1 MRVVQTLR
9 HKLEERGQA
18 LIVVA
23 GLLPVLLGMAGI
35 AIDYGSY
42 ASERRYLQNSAD
54 AIALAAAQELPD
66 EDAAIEVAEDWA
78 DRNDLDL
85 SDVSI
90 TISGGSIEPQV
101 HVEIVRPHSF
111 AFMPVL
117 GVDERDVAA
126 RAGAAKFSFGGASGV
141 VPWSITQAT
150 LDASDPGAVVTIK
163 YDSTGGNNGNF
174 GAIRIDGNGA
184 SDYEDAAKYGST
196 TEVCA
201 ATTPGCSTALCP
213 GSDCAESAPECDG
226 PECQPKTGNMTGPT
240 RDAVDFRLDN
250 TSTEC
255 ESFEE
260 VFSPLSA
267 YNFIDA
273 NAYVVSQSGVR
284 GGRVGSATLA
294 KETNTSSNRA
304 GTTTAPVSGGAGLY
318 ALNPDC
324 NPWLGPGECPTAPS
338 SAPCS
343 RRVIIIPVINSF
355 GNGSSDPVTILR
367 FALLFL
373 EGYENGKCSGNSCE
387 IKARFVNAELTT
399 GALAGSFDPDAP
411 VHFTKLIE

>member
-1 MRVVQTLR
+1 MRIDRKLR
-9 HKLEERGQA
+9 RKLRRRLGERGQA
-18 LIVVA
+18 LIVFA

-35 AIDYGSY
+35 AIDYGAY
-42 ASERRYLQNSAD
+42 ASERRHLQNSAD

-66 EDAAIEVAEDWA
+66 EDAAMDVAEDWA
-78 DRNDLDL
+78 DRNGLDL
-85 SDVSI
+85 ADVSI
-90 TISGGSIEPQV
+90 TVTGGSIDPQV
-101 HVEIVRPHSF
+101 RVEIVRPHSF
-111 AFMPVL
+111 AFMPIL
-117 GVDERDVAA
+117 GVDQRDVGA
-126 RAGAAKFSFGGASGV
+126 RAGAAKFSFGGAAGV

-150 LDASDPGAVVTIK
+150 LDASPPGTEVTIK

-201 ATTPGCSTALCP
+201 ATTPGCSTSLCP
-213 GSDCAESAPECDG
+213 GTNCAETAPECDG

-240 RDAVDFRLDN
+240 RDAVDFRMDH
-250 TSTEC
+250 TSTSC
-255 ESFEE
+255 DSFGE
-260 VFSPLSA
+260 VFS
-267 YNFIDA
+267 
-273 NAYVVSQSGVR
+273 
-284 GGRVGSATLA
+284 
-294 KETNTSSNRA
+294 TS
-304 GTTTAPVSGGAGLY
+304 PSGGTGLY

-324 NPWLGPGECPTAPS
+324 NPWLDPGQCPAAPS

-373 EGYENGKCSGNSCE
+373 EGYEGGKCSGNSCE

-399 GALAGSFDPDAP
+399 GALAGSFDPDAS